1 MARLATLQKT
11 SSHVCFYKSPR
22 HNSSARLS
30 SSGPASSF
38 LSLRFFPS
46 HEERRRRETVVTTD
60 RRESGTQGFSQTCL
74 LSLTLLSRA
83 AQDICTPPFASILS
97 HERRKNKEKERRRK
111 RDKEREREKTASQ
124 GHNPLY
130 TGRRR
135 QGLSAGSRV
144 SSLAASRNSGRKT
157 GPFLGETRTTDTHVS
172 PRKTNFH
179 SCPAD
184 LTTRNP
190 ENPTEHRLKP
200 LLPRPHGGR
209 DEISTRTGGRRV
221 RRSIEGVN
229 RIPVAARASQ
239 ILRVGETSFD
249 PFFTPSTSIFLFVLG
264 KFASLRE
271 ATALASCCL
280 EQYIPMST
288 TFPLL
293 VYENN

>member
-1 MARLATLQKT
+1 MPVVTVAKI
-11 SSHVCFYKSPR
+11 KSDGVR
-22 HNSSARLS
+22 HER
-30 SSGPASSF
+30 GPEGRSWRV
-38 LSLRFFPS
+38 LLRFKRLPRTFVSTKVHGTIRAHASRRVGRPPLFFPFDS
-46 HEERRRRETVVTTD
+46 FPRRETVVTTD
-60 RRESGTQGFSQTCL
+60 RRESQGFSQTCL

-264 KFASLRE
+264 KFLRIVE
-271 ATALASCCL
+271 RSNRSC
-280 EQYIPMST
+280 
-288 TFPLL
+288 
-293 VYENN
+293 

>member
-1 MARLATLQKT
+1 MKGARRGGLGASCYASKDFLARLFLQKSTAQFERTPLVEWAGLLFSFPSILSLARGTT
-11 SSHVCFYKSPR
+11 SSR
-22 HNSSARLS
+22 NSSYN
-30 SSGPASSF
+30 
-38 LSLRFFPS
+38 
-46 HEERRRRETVVTTD
+46 

-111 RDKEREREKTASQ
+111 RDKERGREKTASQ

-209 DEISTRTGGRRV
+209 DEISTRTDGGEEGASFHRGCESDPGSSACFSNSSSGRDLV
-221 RRSIEGVN
+221 RSIFH
-229 RIPVAARASQ
+229 A
-239 ILRVGETSFD
+239 
-249 PFFTPSTSIFLFVLG
+249 
-264 KFASLRE
+264 
-271 ATALASCCL
+271 
-280 EQYIPMST
+280 
-288 TFPLL
+288 
-293 VYENN
+293 VY